1 MKRLVYCIFDGNS
14 GKTAAAPGTFHI
26 GASNGLVAVVAGEE
40 APETPP
46 DTASL
51 LAFAGVVQAV
61 HVSHD
66 VIPLRY
72 GCVMA
77 SEEAVVRLLEE
88 NGQGYAALLDGLHGM
103 SEMGIRLLCQSADPA
118 PSVAPLSPGAGYLA
132 SLRARHG
139 LIGNGFIGKGPGNV
153 PVLEHV
159 EAADRIA
166 ALLAENFTAQRR
178 EYAPANGNGTLVSL
192 YFLVP
197 RAGTCQFMEKAREFS
212 LSGTKILVS
221 GPWPP
226 YNFAT
231 FDA

>member
-14 GKTAAAPGTFHI
+14 GQAATAPGTFHI
-26 GASNGLVAVVAGEE
+26 GASNGLVAVVACGP
-40 APETPP
+40 APDSPP

-51 LAFAGVVQAV
+51 LAFAGVVQAM

-77 SEEAVVRLLEE
+77 SEDSVVRLLEE
-88 NGQGYAALLDGLHGM
+88 NGPGYAALLNGLHGM

-118 PSVAPLSPGAGYLA
+118 RSVSLPSPGAGYLA
-132 SLRARHG
+132 SLRVRHG
-139 LIGNGFIGKGPGNV
+139 FSGKRSGNAPV
-153 PVLEHV
+153 PEHV
-159 EAADRIA
+159 DAADRVA
-166 ALLAENFTAQRR
+166 ALLAENFTVQRR
-178 EYAPANGNGTLVSL
+178 EYAPATGNSTLVSL

-197 RAGTCQFMEKAREFS
+197 RSGTLRFMEKARAFT
-212 LSGTKILVS
+212 LAGIKILVS

-231 FDA
+231 LDA

>member
-1 MKRLVYCIFDGNS
+1 MKRLVYCIFDGSS
-14 GKTAAAPGTFHI
+14 GQASPVPGTFHI
-26 GASNGLVAVVAGEE
+26 GASNGLVAVVAG
-40 APETPP
+40 AAVPETPP

-51 LAFAGVVQAV
+51 LAFAGVVQAM

-77 SEEAVVRLLEE
+77 SEDSVVRLLEE

-103 SEMGIRLLCQSADPA
+103 SEMGIRLLCQSADNVP
-118 PSVAPLSPGAGYLA
+118 PVSSLSPGAGYLA
-132 SLRARHG
+132 SMRSRH
-139 LIGNGFIGKGPGNV
+139 GFIGTRPGNA

-159 EAADRIA
+159 AAADRIT

-178 EYAPANGNGTLVSL
+178 EYAPADGNGALVSL

-197 RAGTCQFMEKAREFS
+197 RAGAHEFMEKARALSFS
-212 LSGTKILVS
+212 GIKILVS

>member
-1 MKRLVYCIFDGNS
+1 MKHLVYCIFDGNS
-14 GKTAAAPGTFHI
+14 GQAAAAPGTFHI
-26 GASNGLVAVVAGEE
+26 GASNGLVAVVACE
-40 APETPP
+40 AAPDSPP
-46 DTASL
+46 DTDSL
-51 LAFAGVVQAV
+51 LAFAGVVQAM

-77 SEEAVVRLLEE
+77 SEESVVRLLEE
-88 NGQGYAALLDGLHGM
+88 NGQAYAALLAGLNGM
-103 SEMGIRLLCQSADPA
+103 SEMGVRLLCQSAAPA
-118 PSVAPLSPGAGYLA
+118 PSVSSPGAGYLA
-132 SLRARHG
+132 SMRARHG
-139 LIGNGFIGKGPGNV
+139 SGSV
-153 PVLEHV
+153 PVREHV
-159 EAADRIA
+159 EAADRIT
-166 ALLAENFTAQRR
+166 ALLAESFTAQRR
-178 EYAPANGNGTLVSL
+178 EYASAAGNGALVSL

-197 RAGTCQFMEKAREFS
+197 RAGTLRFMEKAREFS

>member
-14 GKTAAAPGTFHI
+14 GQAAAAPGTSHI
-26 GASNGLVAVVAGEE
+26 EASNGLVAVVACE
-40 APETPP
+40 ATPDSPP

-51 LAFAGVVQAV
+51 LAFAGVVQAM

-72 GCVMA
+72 GCMMA
-77 SEEAVVRLLEE
+77 SEESVVRLLEE
-88 NGQGYAALLDGLHGM
+88 NGQGYAALLHGLHGM
-103 SEMGIRLLCQSADPA
+103 SEMGIRLLCESADPA
-118 PSVAPLSPGAGYLA
+118 RTGTSLSPGAGYLA

-139 LIGNGFIGKGPGNV
+139 SGTV
-153 PVLEHV
+153 PVPVHV
-159 EAADRIA
+159 EAADRVA
-166 ALLAENFTAQRR
+166 ALLAENFTLQRR
-178 EYAPANGNGTLVSL
+178 EYAPAAGNRTLVSL

-197 RAGTCQFMEKAREFS
+197 RAGTCQFMEKARTFS
-212 LSGTKILVS
+212 LSDTKILVS

-231 FDA
+231 LDA

>member
-14 GKTAAAPGTFHI
+14 GQAAAAPGTFHI
-26 GASNGLVAVVAGEE
+26 GASNGLVAVVACDA
-40 APETPP
+40 APDSPP
-46 DTASL
+46 DTDSL
-51 LAFAGVVQAV
+51 LAFAGVVQAM

-77 SEEAVVRLLEE
+77 SEESVVRLLEE
-88 NGQGYAALLDGLHGM
+88 NGQAYAALLDGLNGM
-103 SEMGIRLLCQSADPA
+103 SEMGVRLLCQSAEPA
-118 PSVAPLSPGAGYLA
+118 PTVASLSPGAGYLA

-139 LIGNGFIGKGPGNV
+139 SGNAPV
-153 PVLEHV
+153 PEHV
-159 EAADRIA
+159 EAADRIT
-166 ALLAENFTAQRR
+166 ALLAESFTAQRR
-178 EYAPANGNGTLVSL
+178 EYAPAAGNSTLVSL

-197 RAGTCQFMEKAREFS
+197 RAGTFQFIEKAREFS
-212 LSGTKILVS
+212 LSGIKTMVS

-231 FDA
+231 CDA

>member
-1 MKRLVYCIFDGNS
+1 MKRLIYCIFDGN
-14 GKTAAAPGTFHI
+14 GGQAAAAPGTFHI
-26 GASNGLVAVVAGEE
+26 GAPNGLVAVVACE
-40 APETPP
+40 AAPDSAP

-51 LAFAGVVQAV
+51 LAFAGVVQAM

-77 SEEAVVRLLEE
+77 SEESVVRLLEE
-88 NGQGYAALLDGLHGM
+88 NGKGYAALLNGLHGM
-103 SEMGIRLLCQSADPA
+103 SEMGIRLLCESGDAA
-118 PSVAPLSPGAGYLA
+118 PSASSVSPGAGYLA

-139 LIGNGFIGKGPGNV
+139 CGNV
-153 PVLEHV
+153 PILRDVD
-159 EAADRIA
+159 AADRIA

-178 EYAPANGNGTLVSL
+178 EYAAAAGNRTLVSL

-197 RAGTCQFMEKAREFS
+197 RAGTFRFMEKAREFYS
-212 LSGTKILVS
+212 AGVKILVS

>member
-1 MKRLVYCIFDGNS
+1 MKHLVYCIFDGKS
-14 GKTAAAPGTFHI
+14 GPAATAPGTFHI
-26 GASNGLVAVVAGEE
+26 CASNGLVAVVACE
-40 APETPP
+40 AAPNSSP
-46 DTASL
+46 DTDSL
-51 LAFAGVVQAV
+51 LAFAGVVQAM

-77 SEEAVVRLLEE
+77 SEGSVVRLLEE
-88 NGQGYAALLDGLHGM
+88 NGQAYAALLDGLNGV
-103 SEMGIRLLCQSADPA
+103 SEMGVRLLCQGADPA
-118 PSVAPLSPGAGYLA
+118 PSVSSLSPGAGYLA

-139 LIGNGFIGKGPGNV
+139 SAGS
-153 PVLEHV
+153 PVIEHV
-159 EAADRIA
+159 EAADRIT
-166 ALLAENFTAQRR
+166 ALLAESFTAQRR
-178 EYAPANGNGTLVSL
+178 EYAPAKDNGTLVSL

-197 RAGTCQFMEKAREFS
+197 RAGTCRFMEKARRVS

-231 FDA
+231 FEA

>member
-1 MKRLVYCIFDGNS
+1 MKRLVYCIFDGKS
-14 GKTAAAPGTFHI
+14 GTAAAAPGTFHI
-26 GASNGLVAVVAGEE
+26 GASNGLVAVVACES
-40 APETPP
+40 APDSPP
-46 DTASL
+46 DTGSL
-51 LAFAGVVQAV
+51 LAFAGVVQAM

-77 SEEAVVRLLEE
+77 SEESVVRLLEE
-88 NGQGYAALLDGLHGM
+88 NGQAYAALLDGLNGM
-103 SEMGIRLLCQSADPA
+103 SEMGVRLLCQSADLA
-118 PSVAPLSPGAGYLA
+118 PTVSSLSPGAGYLA

-139 LIGNGFIGKGPGNV
+139 SIGKRHGSL

-159 EAADRIA
+159 EAADRIT
-166 ALLAENFTAQRR
+166 ALLAESFTAQRR
-178 EYAPANGNGTLVSL
+178 EYAPAAGNSTLVSL

-197 RAGTCQFMEKAREFS
+197 RAGTCRFMKKAREFS

-231 FDA
+231 FNA

>member
-14 GKTAAAPGTFHI
+14 GQAAAAAGTFHI
-26 GASNGLVAVVAGEE
+26 RAPNGLVAVVACE
-40 APETPP
+40 AAPDSPP
-46 DTASL
+46 DTDSL
-51 LAFAGVVQAV
+51 LAFAGVVRTL

-77 SEEAVVRLLEE
+77 SEESVVRLLEE
-88 NGQGYAALLDGLHGM
+88 NGPGYAALLEELHGM
-103 SEMGIRLLCQSADPA
+103 SEMGIRLLCQSADNTA
-118 PSVAPLSPGAGYLA
+118 VVSSLSPGAGYLA

-139 LIGNGFIGKGPGNV
+139 FMGKGPGNV
-153 PVLEHV
+153 PVPEHV
-159 EAADRIA
+159 DAADRIA
-166 ALLAENFTAQRR
+166 DLLAENFTAQRR
-178 EYAPANGNGTLVSL
+178 DYAPATGNSTLVSL

-197 RAGTCQFMEKAREFS
+197 RAGTFEFIEKVRAFS
-212 LSGTKILVS
+212 LSGIKILVS

>member
-1 MKRLVYCIFDGNS
+1 MKRLVYCILDGNS
-14 GKTAAAPGTFHI
+14 GPAAAAPGTFHI
-26 GASNGLVAVVAGEE
+26 GAPNGLVAVVACES
-40 APETPP
+40 APDSPP
-46 DTASL
+46 DTDSL
-51 LAFAGVVQAV
+51 LAFAGVVQAM

-72 GCVMA
+72 GCTMA
-77 SEEAVVRLLEE
+77 SEESVVRLLEE
-88 NGQGYAALLDGLHGM
+88 NGKAYAALLEGLHGM

-118 PSVAPLSPGAGYLA
+118 RSVTSLSPGAGYLA

-139 LIGNGFIGKGPGNV
+139 SGTV
-153 PVLEHV
+153 PVPEHA
-159 EAADRIA
+159 EAADRVA
-166 ALLAENFTAQRR
+166 ALLAGNFTLQRR
-178 EYAPANGNGTLVSL
+178 EYAPAAGNGTLVSL

-197 RAGTCQFMEKAREFS
+197 RAGTFGFMEKARALS
-212 LSGTKILVS
+212 LSGVKILVS